1 MEFELLI
8 REAQGLSE
16 SSLMEVIRFMKF
28 IKREEAEKTGQT
40 PARPCA
46 DRSKW
51 IRTPGGLNGK
61 IVMTEGFDD
70 PIDGFEEY
78 M

>member
-40 PARPCA
+40 PAQSCD

-61 IVMTEGFDD
+61 IVMAEGFDD